1 MIHPETRSKFTWPV
15 LISFGWR
22 GYTATPAAAELGA
35 KPWSSIIT
43 LHAYVLIAWLE
54 YKERFNI
61 KNLMAQWLFNVM
73 WFCYITITN
82 ACYSEE
88 GTYGLWMHFYL
99 SSILFLRYWGFM
111 YKVYH
116 NVSLERLCCV
126 LALYWVCNHNR
137 I

>member
-1 MIHPETRSKFTWPV
+1 MIYPETRSKFTWPV
-15 LISFGWR
+15 LISVGWR

-61 KNLMAQWLFNVM
+61 KKLMAQWLFNVM

-88 GTYGLWMHFYL
+88 GTYGLWMHFL
-99 SSILFLRYWGFM
+99 NSILFLGYVGFM
-111 YKVYH
+111 DQMYY
-116 NVSLERLCCV
+116 NVSLWFYV
-126 LALYWVCNHNR
+126 LAFYWV
-137 I
+137 

>member
-1 MIHPETRSKFTWPV
+1 MIYPETRSKFTWPV
-15 LISFGWR
+15 LISVGWR

-61 KNLMAQWLFNVM
+61 KKLMAQWLFNVM

-88 GTYGLWMHFYL
+88 GTYGLWMHFL
-99 SSILFLRYWGFM
+99 NSILFLGYVGFM
-111 YKVYH
+111 DQMYY
-116 NVSLERLCCV
+116 NVSYV
-126 LALYWVCNHNR
+126 LAFYWV
-137 I
+137 

>member
-15 LISFGWR
+15 LISVGWR
-22 GYTATPAAAELGA
+22 GYAATPAAAALGA

-54 YKERFNI
+54 YKGRFNI
-61 KNLMAQWLFNVM
+61 KKLMAQWLFNIM

-88 GTYGLWMHFYL
+88 GTYGLWMHFL
-99 SSILFLRYWGFM
+99 NSILFLWYLGFM
-111 YKVYH
+111 YKMYY
-116 NVSLERLCCV
+116 NVSLVRLLCV
-126 LALYWVCNHNR
+126 LAFYGVYNHNG

>member
-22 GYTATPAAAELGA
+22 GYTATPPAAELGA

-43 LHAYVLIAWLE
+43 LHVYVLIAWLE

-82 ACYSEE
+82 ACYFEE

-99 SSILFLRYWGFM
+99 SSILFLRYLGFM
-111 YKVYH
+111 YNVYH
-116 NVSLERLCCV
+116 NVSLSRKFILCFSII
-126 LALYWVCNHNR
+126 LSFQS
-137 I
+137 